1 MISRRLNPWLV
12 SVFEA
17 VESELACALETR
29 HRNRDICGG
38 ENESVTCRILSQR
51 IARLRRL
58 IGALQA
64 ALGRDDSTVV
74 H

>member
-1 MISRRLNPWLV
+1 MISRRLDPWLLT
-12 SVFEA
+12 VFDA
-17 VESELACALETR
+17 VESELASALETR
-29 HRNRDICGG
+29 HRS
-38 ENESVTCRILSQR
+38 EATPAEKESVTSRILSER

-64 ALGRDDSTVV
+64 ALGREDRTVV

>member
-1 MISRRLNPWLV
+1 MISPRLDPWLLTA
-12 SVFEA
+12 FEA

-29 HRNRDICGG
+29 HRSQDTLA
-38 ENESVTCRILSQR
+38 ENESATSRILSER
-51 IARLRRL
+51 IARLRRV

-64 ALGRDDSTVV
+64 ALGRDASTVV

>member
-1 MISRRLNPWLV
+1 MNPWLLT
-12 SVFEA
+12 VFEA
-17 VESELACALETR
+17 VESELACALERR
-29 HRNRDICGG
+29 HRSHDTSAG
-38 ENESVTCRILSQR
+38 NESVTNRILSER
-51 IARLRRL
+51 ITRLRRL